1 MHCDRLVVLEDE
13 GRRFLQSQWSRWTL
27 GESFVR
33 EEQVEDRVNRKFG
46 VDLNSDPDPEENFVG
61 LEAKQKQGHE
71 HQFTIFLSILN
82 LINHQLLYQL
92 PQALKKTEIRRQ
104 MKDQ

>member
-1 MHCDRLVVLEDE
+1 MYCDSLVVLEDE

-27 GESFVR
+27 GESFVGGR
-33 EEQVEDRVNRKFG
+33 ASSRSSQSEIWRRSQP
-46 VDLNSDPDPEENFVG
+46 SDPEENFVD

-82 LINHQLLYQL
+82 LTNYQLLHQL
-92 PQALKKTEIRRQ
+92 PQAIKKTEIRRQ